1 MQTNKTIY
9 ILQKPVVITNSNLV
23 SSAQKWT
30 LDYLEHHMGSGD
42 YTVFVSRN
50 HKFKYYDEKKMAQKN
65 SKGELTGGG
74 VEFTPPTKKV
84 EMKLPEFMRRLRE
97 WKKGDE
103 RFVFVYLCLRIC
115 STWIEHYSS

>member
-1 MQTNKTIY
+1 M
-9 ILQKPVVITNSNLV
+9 VITDSNLV

-30 LDYLEHHMGSGD
+30 LEYLEHHMGSGD

-50 HKFKYYDEKKMAQKN
+50 HKFKYYDERKIAQKN
-65 SKGELTGGG
+65 SKGELLIRGG

-84 EMKLPEFMRRLRE
+84 EMKLPQFMRKLRE

-103 RFVFVYLCLRIC
+103 RYLFIFVKLNQV
-115 STWIEHYSS
+115 IE